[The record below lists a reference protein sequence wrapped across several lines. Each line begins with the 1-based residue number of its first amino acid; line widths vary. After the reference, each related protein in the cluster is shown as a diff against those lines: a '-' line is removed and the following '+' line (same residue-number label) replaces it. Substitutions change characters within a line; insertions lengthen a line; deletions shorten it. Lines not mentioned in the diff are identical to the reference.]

1 MAMRENLQSF
11 LMPGKLYFKQ
21 GSLPIALAELKYELK
36 KSRVFMITDP
46 GLMQSHV
53 LDPVTGALFN
63 FGIDYSLVPAIPT
76 AIFPCRKYAPDCIIA
91 VGSQQAL
98 ELAAS
103 VREQDDPNLY
113 FITIPTT
120 VGKTQT
126 APLPDMVIV
135 DEDMIAQPD
144 ENAAKAILQTARES
158 LKGANASDYTLGFAV
173 KAMRIVFSGA
183 KDKTSLLRAASLAEN
198 AKSIAFADGG
208 EGEDLLADAAD
219 SLGMTADAL
228 LAKLS

>member
-91 VGSQQAL
+91 VGS
-98 ELAAS
+98 
-103 VREQDDPNLY
+103 
-113 FITIPTT
+113 
-120 VGKTQT
+120 
-126 APLPDMVIV
+126 
-135 DEDMIAQPD
+135 
-144 ENAAKAILQTARES
+144 
-158 LKGANASDYTLGFAV
+158 
-173 KAMRIVFSGA
+173 
-183 KDKTSLLRAASLAEN
+183 
-198 AKSIAFADGG
+198 
-208 EGEDLLADAAD
+208 
-219 SLGMTADAL
+219 
-228 LAKLS
+228 LSF

>member
-1 MAMRENLQSF
+1 MREQ
-11 LMPGKLYFKQ
+11 Y
-21 GSLPIALAELKYELK
+21 
-36 KSRVFMITDP
+36 
-46 GLMQSHV
+46 
-53 LDPVTGALFN
+53 
-63 FGIDYSLVPAIPT
+63 
-76 AIFPCRKYAPDCIIA
+76 
-91 VGSQQAL
+91 
-98 ELAAS
+98 
-103 VREQDDPNLY
+103 DPNLY

-120 VGKTQT
+120 VDKTQT
-126 APLPDMVIV
+126 DPLPDMVIV